1 MKTKLITITIA
12 LLSLTASAQSWK
24 PDKDQQIH
32 FYAGMTISS
41 MAYEFNSYH
50 RAGKQQMLVTIGSAA
65 FAGIAKE
72 TYDKY
77 HKGTGF
83 RLSEALYTTAG
94 GVLTYYLAELTGIN
108 PGFFGIA
115 GLTGVYFT
123 YNF

>member
-1 MKTKLITITIA
+1 MKKLITIAIA

-24 PDKDQQIH
+24 PDKDEQIH

-50 RAGKQQMLVTIGSAA
+50 RDGKQQLLVTIGSAA
-65 FAGIAKE
+65 FAGFGKE
-72 TYDKY
+72 VYDKY

-94 GVLTYYLAELTGIN
+94 GVLTYYIAELTGIN
-108 PGFFGIA
+108 PGLIGIA